1 MFLIIVSHVSLN
13 NPFSI
18 STILFAYPMSPAVN
32 HPAGVTFV
40 DDYSPRSVDVD
51 PATYYRDE
59 IHSRS
64 RTYSHVG
71 FAYSTL

>member
-1 MFLIIVSHVSLN
+1 
-13 NPFSI
+13 
-18 STILFAYPMSPAVN
+18 MSPVVN

-40 DDYSPRSVDVD
+40 DDLNPRSVDVD

-59 IHSRS
+59 THSRS

-71 FAYSTL
+71 FAYPTHS